1 MDNLKLALNGCSLLD
16 ISQTL
21 GPYLGDRVRRRG
33 RFPGGGLELLANHT
47 HFSFNFRAG
56 DVHQRDDSIRAIWF
70 LELFAGV
77 SVPME
82 DEEAGRLGLDLIA
95 HIPQEQVTCLHT
107 TLPILRSE
115 KLCIEMCNLSHLQ
128 LDGVDLSTFFTG
140 PGVYGPH
147 ISRDA
152 LRSLDHIV
160 IIRPT
165 LSSGDW
171 SPLTNFL
178 SRRAAVGNR
187 VSSLRLRDHQDM
199 DRGVVKSIRCAVKVF
214 EDEQL

>member
-1 MDNLKLALNGCSLLD
+1 
-16 ISQTL
+16 
-21 GPYLGDRVRRRG
+21 
-33 RFPGGGLELLANHT
+33 
-47 HFSFNFRAG
+47 
-56 DVHQRDDSIRAIWF
+56 
-70 LELFAGV
+70 
-77 SVPME
+77 ME

-165 LSSGDW
+165 QASVFYRVETTMAGAEAKIDNGW
-171 SPLTNFL
+171 PMNVE
-178 SRRAAVGNR
+178 RR
-187 VSSLRLRDHQDM
+187 
-199 DRGVVKSIRCAVKVF
+199 
-214 EDEQL
+214 